1 MDSDQDNNLPES
13 LKGRTPTLVVIPMPK
28 DQNSAGNIFGG
39 WLMAQM
45 DLAAADRAFEIAKG
59 RIVTRAVNSMEFSEP
74 VFTGDKVCLYTK
86 VTKIGNTSITVEVE
100 SWSKRRFSETYV
112 KVTAAEF
119 TFVKIDDDN
128 KPAKVRSDNQGV

>member
-1 MDSDQDNNLPES
+1 MLESDQDNNLPEA

-28 DQNSAGNIFGG
+28 DQNTAGNIFGG

-45 DLAAADRAFEIAKG
+45 DLAAADRAFEVAQG
-59 RIVTRAVNSMEFSEP
+59 PIVTRAVNSMEFGKP

-86 VTKIGNTSITVEVE
+86 VIKIGNTSITVEVE
-100 SWSKRRFSETYV
+100 SWSKRRFSGEYI

-119 TFVKIDDDN
+119 TFVKLDENN
-128 KPAKVRSDNQGV
+128 KPAKVVK

>member
-1 MDSDQDNNLPES
+1 MSGTDQGNNLPEE

-39 WLMAQM
+39 WLMSQM
-45 DLAAADRAFEIAKG
+45 DLAAADRAFEVAKG
-59 RIVTRAVNSMEFSEP
+59 RIVTRAVNSMEFNEP

-100 SWSKRRFSETYV
+100 SWSKRRLSNEYV
-112 KVTAAEF
+112 KVTTAQF
-119 TFVKIDDDN
+119 TFVKIDKEN
-128 KPAKVRSDNQGV
+128 RPVKVSA